1 MKTALV
7 LAALGFAGTAM
18 ADVEIQAGDLQ
29 RGHQFTL
36 GEASNFGGRATPGA
50 SYSNIDTFS
59 GQSFS
64 NGGAAV
70 QSGNTITRMAMD
82 DLTFALPYLAGQN
95 ISSFTFSVT
104 NLNTVAVS
112 ARPRVRFWLADGAG
126 GAPGTYYSSP
136 NPIGYTFNAI
146 SFGANSVGLFT
157 GTVGP
162 GFLQPAAGQ
171 TLWAGITFD
180 NNTGATGA
188 TAAQLNN
195 LGQGIFGPPV
205 VGSSQD
211 AFFHTTAAGSFFAPN
226 NPAGAITNFGGNPV
240 ANFGWEFNVPT
251 PGSIALLGMGGL
263 LAARRRRA

>member
-18 ADVEIQAGDLQ
+18 ADVEIQGGNLT
-29 RGHQFTL
+29 RGTQFTL
-36 GEASNFGGRATPGA
+36 GEASNFGGRATAGA

-59 GQSFS
+59 GSAYS
-64 NGGAAV
+64 NGGAA
-70 QSGNTITRMAMD
+70 GGITRMVMD
-82 DLTFALPYLAGQN
+82 DLSFALPYLAGQN

-112 ARPRVRFWLADGAG
+112 ARPRVRFWLANGAG

-136 NPIGYTFNAI
+136 AAVGYSFNPI

-157 GTVGP
+157 GNIGP

-180 NNTGATGA
+180 NVGA
-188 TAAQLNN
+188 TATDAQLNN

-211 AFFHTTAAGSFFAPN
+211 TFFQTTAAGSFFGTNA
-226 NPAGAITNFGGNPV
+226 PAGALTNFSGAPV

>member
-18 ADVEIQAGDLQ
+18 ADVEIMAGNLQ

-50 SYSNIDTFS
+50 SYSNIDTFTGS
-59 GQSFS
+59 GFS
-64 NGGAAV
+64 HGGAAV
-70 QSGNTITRMAMD
+70 LSGNTITRMVMD

-112 ARPRVRFWLADGAG
+112 ARPRVRFWLGDAAG
-126 GAPGTYYSSP
+126 GAPGTYYASP
-136 NPIGYTFNAI
+136 GAIGYTFNAI

-157 GTVGP
+157 GAIAP
-162 GFLQPAAGQ
+162 AFLQPAAGQ
-171 TLWAGITFD
+171 VLWAGITFD
-180 NNTGATGA
+180 NNVGATGA
-188 TAAQLNN
+188 TIAQMNN

-211 AFFHTTAAGSFFAPN
+211 AMFHTAAAGSFFNTA

-240 ANFGWEFNVPT
+240 ANFGWEFNVPA

-263 LAARRRRA
+263 LVARRRRA

>member
-1 MKTALV
+1 MKTAV
-7 LAALGFAGTAM
+7 LFGVVAFAGTAM
-18 ADVEIQAGDLQ
+18 ADMDVNGGDLL
-29 RGHQFTL
+29 RGHQYTL
-36 GEASNFGGRATPGA
+36 GEASFGERATPGA
-50 SYSNIDTFS
+50 SYSNRDTYTGSAFA
-59 GQSFS
+59 
-64 NGGAAV
+64 NGGAELQA
-70 QSGNTITRMAMD
+70 GNTITRMVMD
-82 DLTFALPYLAGQN
+82 DLSFGLPYLAGQN
-95 ISSFTFSVT
+95 ITSFTFSVA

-112 ARPRVRFWLADGAG
+112 ARPRIRFWVGDAAG

-136 NPIGYTFNAI
+136 AAVGYTFNAI

-157 GTVGP
+157 ATIGP

-171 TLWAGITFD
+171 VLWAGITFD

-205 VGSSQD
+205 VGSSAD
-211 AFFHTTAAGSFFAPN
+211 AMFVTTAAGAFFPTN

-251 PGSIALLGMGGL
+251 PGSLALLGMGGL
-263 LAARRRRA
+263 LGARRRRA

>member
-7 LAALGFAGTAM
+7 AVALGLAGTAM
-18 ADVEIQAGDLQ
+18 ADVEMQAGNLT
-29 RGHQFTL
+29 RGTQYTL
-36 GEASNFGGRATPGA
+36 GEATNFGDRATPGA
-50 SYSNIDTFS
+50 SYSNIDTFTGS
-59 GQSFS
+59 AFS
-64 NGGAAV
+64 NGGA
-70 QSGNTITRMAMD
+70 SGGITRMVMD

-136 NPIGYTFNAI
+136 AAVGYTFNAI

-157 GTVGP
+157 GAIGP

-180 NNTGATGA
+180 NVGTGATD
-188 TAAQLNN
+188 AQLNL

-211 AFFHTTAAGSFFAPN
+211 AFFHTAAAGSFFASN
-226 NPAGAITNFGGNPV
+226 NPAGAITNFGGAPV
-240 ANFGWEFNVPT
+240 ANFGWEFNVPA
-251 PGSIALLGMGGL
+251 PGSVALLGMGGL